1 MRCRILLVL
10 MGVFSVVA
18 LENLAALGKTAE
30 EITDK
35 RIVRAAQSSSASSEP
50 LFFVDALAS
59 SRGQPRIYE
68 YPSRRNLL
76 YPNTNMSFFSVNIDG
91 WVYHNKAD
99 LTDFVLVD
107 PFRWETYTH
116 GWCRFRSYE
125 GVYVREDITI
135 IREKVH
141 VRLTFSNAD
150 YYSHYVE
157 ARYLLD
163 TMIDTNDGAYLFQQ
177 DMGLQGNERLVYY
190 PSNPQVKAYDQSG
203 TPSMV
208 GIFENKSGLIWKMIF
223 AAWPSAYS
231 TGWSYPIDSSRPI
244 NNDSALLVYYDLGY
258 LAPGEQRTIEFTYG
272 IPGDVLISS
281 PSPGPSSSWY
291 PIIGQLHSHFMA
303 DDFLGSNLSPQ
314 ILQELYR
321 LRGYDFVAIS
331 EHYPEFKAEIEADW
345 ATPSIPPGM
354 IDLSDSME
362 DTHSASHI
370 LGFGF
375 ESQSGSFDRNRAGTD
390 DRNGRVKQI
399 QNAGGFA
406 AIAHPNPTLYSWT
419 DEEISQTTANALEA
433 YNASVYWLFTGTLGP
448 VTGRLGGFAT
458 SNWDRLLRQGKQIWG
473 TAGDDY
479 TPNRVA
485 WFDDGFV
492 TVMTE
497 FSSPTPAEI
506 KTAMKN
512 GRFYFSKG
520 GYRQGQGAPKIL
532 GYWADVEASKICLM
546 LDKPYKYVRFI
557 AGRWWR
563 SRTAFASQRADGRY
577 EANFDFQVTDRYVRA
592 EVHDFW
598 GKISFTQPI
607 FLSRLD
613 SKTGSWG
620 VQAADAIQTAGNL
633 TLSLADAEIVLADGQ
648 SFSEATAELVP
659 ITLRP
664 PTSSLPGGI
673 IGECYRFTPE
683 VLLSGTNTLS
693 ISFQP
698 EELVV
703 SSSRLRIFQYTSIGW
718 QALTTVLE
726 GDKAKANITSLGTF
740 ALSAVAATDN
750 EPPQISFSAP
760 VNGSTVSGPAVVTC
774 NATDN
779 QGVVEVVL
787 SLDDTFL
794 DNDHWKAD
802 GWQFLVD
809 FTPYPSGL
817 HKLRA
822 LARDLAGNNR
832 IGEID
837 ITITG
842 GTPAP
847 TISLAAPTVSDLFQ
861 HLIIRGGSADNEGL
875 VEGIITIGGQPVA
888 KISFNTDGTWQVDEW
903 LTLLPILSGT
913 QELKVIGYD
922 AFGNQ
927 ATVTIPIRVFVFTD
941 ITPDFWAYRAIY
953 SIAQTGITRGCTS
966 DPLQYCPNVSV
977 TRAQM
982 AVFLVRA
989 LGLETSIFD
998 PADPTTWAK
1007 DFTDVPPDYWAWKEI
1022 QALYLSGIT
1031 LGTTTTTFSPEMVV
1045 SRSQMAVF
1053 LSRALGITPLTPQE
1067 VADSTPTFEDVPKT
1081 YWAYNCIEPFKEQGI
1096 TRGCRIEDDKLYF
1109 CPDTEVDRAQMAV
1122 FLARA
1127 FELAN

>member
-1 MRCRILLVL
+1 MQSRILLVL
-10 MGVFSVVA
+10 MAVFVIVLDLSVVSA
-18 LENLAALGKTAE
+18 KTPE
-30 EITDK
+30 KITEK
-35 RIVRAAQSSSASSEP
+35 RLVRAAQSSSGSSEP
-50 LFFVDALAS
+50 LFFVDAFAS
-59 SRGQPRIYE
+59 NRGQPRIYE
-68 YPSRRNLL
+68 HPSQRNLL
-76 YPNTNMSFFSVNIDG
+76 YPSTGTSFFSV
-91 WVYHNKAD
+91 
-99 LTDFVLVD
+99 LVD
-107 PFRWETYTH
+107 SWIYQNKEEQWDFELVDSFRWETYTH
-116 GWCRFRSYE
+116 GWCRFKSYE
-125 GVYVREDITI
+125 GIYVREDITI

-141 VRLTFSNAD
+141 IRLTFTNAD

-163 TMIDTNDGAYLFQQ
+163 TMIDANDGAWLHQE
-177 DMGLQGNERLVYY
+177 DMGLQGYERVVYY
-190 PSNPQVKAYDQSG
+190 PGNPQVRAYDHP
-203 TPSMV
+203 TNPSMV
-208 GIFENKSGLIWKMIF
+208 GIFENKSGVIWKMIF
-223 AAWPSAYS
+223 AAWPDAYS
-231 TGWSYPIDSSRPI
+231 TNWSYAIDSSQTI
-244 NNDSALLVYYDLGY
+244 GNDSALLVYYDLGT
-258 LAPGEQRTIEFTYG
+258 LAPGQQKTIEFTYG
-272 IPGDVLISS
+272 IPGDILVSNF
-281 PSPGPSSSWY
+281 SPGPSTTWY

-303 DDFLGSNLSPQ
+303 DDYLGSNLSPQ

-331 EHYPEFKAEIEADW
+331 EHYPEFKAEIEAEW
-345 ATPSIPPGM
+345 ENPSVPSGM

-362 DTHSASHI
+362 DTHPASHI

-375 ESQSGSFDRNRAGTD
+375 ESNDPDFDKNKAGTD
-390 DRNGRVKQI
+390 NRKDRVSQI
-399 QNAGGFA
+399 QNAAGGIA
-406 AIAHPNPTLYSWT
+406 VVAHPNVSFYSWT
-419 DEEISQTTANALEA
+419 DEEIAETTTNALEA
-433 YNASVYWLFTGTLGP
+433 YNASVYWLLTSTLGP
-448 VTGRLGGFAT
+448 VSGKLGGFAT
-458 SNWDRLLRQGKQIWG
+458 SNWDRLLRQGKQIWA
-473 TAGDDY
+473 TAGDDF
-479 TPNRVA
+479 TPNSLA

-497 FSSPTPAEI
+497 SSSPSPGEI
-506 KTAMKN
+506 KNAFRD

-520 GYRQGQGAPKIL
+520 GYHNGQGAPKIL
-532 GYWADVEASKICLM
+532 GYWADVANSQIKLL
-546 LDKPYKYVRFI
+546 LDKPYRYARFI

-563 SRTAFASQRADGRY
+563 SRVVFADQGADGRY
-577 EANFDFQVTDRYVRA
+577 EASFDYQAADGYVRA
-592 EVHDFW
+592 EVHDWW

-620 VQAADAIQTAGNL
+620 IQAAQASISANL
-633 TLSLADAEIVLADGQ
+633 VLSLAEAELELAPGQ
-648 SFSEATAELVP
+648 SFSEVTAELVP

-703 SSSRLRIFQYTSIGW
+703 SSSRLRIFQYTSSGW
-718 QALTTVLE
+718 QALTTVIE

-740 ALSAVAATDN
+740 VLSAVASLDD

-760 VNGSTVSGPAVVTC
+760 FTGATVSGETLVTC

-779 QGVVEVVL
+779 EGVVEVTL
-787 SLDDTFL
+787 SLDGIFL
-794 DNDHWKAD
+794 DADYWKAD

-809 FTPYPSGL
+809 FTSYPSGL

-822 LARDLAGNNR
+822 LARDLAGNSR

-847 TISLAAPTVSDLFQ
+847 TISFDAPAADSDLFQ

-888 KISFNTDGTWQVDEW
+888 KISFNADGSWQVDEW
-903 LTLLPILSGT
+903 LALLPILSGT
-913 QELKVIGYD
+913 RELKVIGYD

-927 ATVTIPIRVFVFTD
+927 ATATIPIRVFVFTD
-941 ITPDFWAYRAIY
+941 IAPEFWAYRAIY
-953 SIAQTGITRGCTS
+953 SIAQAGITRGCTNE
-966 DPLQYCPNVSV
+966 PLQYCPNVSV
-977 TRAQM
+977 TRGQM

-989 LGLETSIFD
+989 LHLDTTIYD
-998 PADPTTWAK
+998 PADRQTWAK
-1007 DFTDVPPDYWAWKEI
+1007 NFEDVPPDYWAWKEI
-1022 QALYLSGIT
+1022 QALYAAGVT
-1031 LGTTTTTFSPEMVV
+1031 KGTTTTTFSPEMVV
-1045 SRSQMAVF
+1045 SRAQMAVF

-1081 YWAYNCIEPFKEQGI
+1081 YWAYNCIEPFKDQGI
-1096 TRGCRIEDDKLYF
+1096 TRGCRVENEKLYF

-1127 FELAN
+1127 FGLPN